1 MKHKLWTKV
10 LSFALAASMF
20 ATLGATAF
28 AEDAETETSEAVSTE
43 ESDASSE
50 DELIEEET
58 ADAANSTSYSDYRD
72 MYADAERPEVGDDE
86 GYIFDV
92 EKQPQYTASDG
103 AEISVTEVDG
113 KTALKWEN
121 QTGKVS
127 FPVTVP
133 ATGVYAIKV
142 SYEALEGGTDG
153 VEFDL
158 KIDGETPYTTA
169 SRITLNKRWV
179 NEEEIKKDA
188 TGNDIRPGQVEEVCW
203 QETFLED
210 VDGLYAD
217 ALWFYLEEGEHTI
230 ELESTKAQFAIETM
244 KLAQEEKTEAYV
256 APSESELEENSDADT
271 ITIQGE
277 DAIYKSARTLYPTSD
292 RNSSI
297 TQPSDP
303 TKTKYNTIG
312 SANWVDSTQEITWEF
327 TVETSGYYKLGIRG
341 RQDQM
346 RGFYSNRR
354 LYIDGEV
361 PNTESEQ
368 IKFYYDTSW
377 NVTTPE
383 DEDGNAIYYYL
394 EAGTHTMTLE
404 AVPGEIGDIMAELDD
419 LVYDITSYYRKIR
432 QVTGPDPDTYTDYQI
447 DKAIPDI
454 IEKFEEFSDE
464 LMEKKE
470 EIEAL
475 AGTGG
480 SEAVTLEKMAIVLDN
495 CVDRPINIPSNLSQ
509 IKDNITSVSSWM
521 REYRGQPLE
530 IDMMEWT
537 PASGSFTST
546 DESFLD
552 SLSFGFQ
559 AFIGS
564 FFEDYNSLSTDSEDS
579 LVCWVSLGRDQAQIV
594 NQMVESDFNPN
605 SDTKITV
612 NLVQGGIV
620 EATLAGKG
628 PDIALFIG
636 GDFPIQLAA
645 RDVLTDLT
653 AFDDYEEIT
662 ERFQENAMTLY
673 EYNGGTYGLPVSQTI
688 PMMFY
693 RSDILAEYGIDATE
707 DIETW
712 DDLIDILPTLQR
724 NYMEVGL
731 VLPVTQ
737 NTSANGTAVVSTTV
751 EAGNTFALLMLQQG
765 LNYYNEEQTETTF
778 DDQRAIEA
786 FSTWTKFYTT
796 YSFDQQ
802 YDGFTRFRTGDMPI
816 LIQPYTFFNQV
827 TVSAPE
833 IKGCWGM
840 TQVPGTLQEDGTV
853 SHAANSSGTG
863 AIIFKDC
870 ENQEAAWEFIKW
882 FTDTDTQVTYGN
894 DIEALMGTMGRF
906 DTANI
911 EALQQLSWSTI
922 EMSEIMA
929 QFEEQVEIPVIPA
942 SYAVTRNIMNAF
954 RETVNNDENPR
965 DTLMWYNKDIN
976 DEIERKLDDL
986 GISTGNS

>member
-1 MKHKLWTKV
+1 MKHRLLTRV
-10 LSFALAASMF
+10 LAFSLAVGMLAS
-20 ATLGATAF
+20 LGATAY
-28 AEDAETETSEAVSTE
+28 ADDENTAVTSTALDSTE
-43 ESDASSE
+43 SIIE
-50 DELIEEET
+50 DES
-58 ADAANSTSYSDYRD
+58 ADAANSMSYTDYRSQ
-72 MYADAERPEVGDDE
+72 YKDAERPEVGEDE
-86 GYIFDV
+86 GYIYDG
-92 EKQPQYTASDG
+92 EKQPQYTAGGEADITV
-103 AEISVTEVDG
+103 EEVDG
-113 KTALKWEN
+113 RTALKWSN
-121 QTGKVS
+121 QIGNVS
-127 FPVTVP
+127 FPVKVDKS
-133 ATGVYAIKV
+133 GVYAIKV
-142 SYEALEGGTDG
+142 SYEILQGGTDG

-158 KIDGETPYTTA
+158 KIDGKTPYATA

-179 NEEEIKKDA
+179 NEDEIKKDA

-203 QETFLED
+203 QETFFRD

-217 ALWFYLEEGEHTI
+217 ALWFYFEAGEHTVEI
-230 ELESTKAQFAIETM
+230 ESTKAQFAIESI
-244 KLAQEEKTEAYV
+244 KLAQEEGTEAYA
-256 APSESELEENSDADT
+256 APTDSDLDANKDAKT

-277 DAIYKSARTLYPTSD
+277 DAIYKSDRTLYPTND

-312 SANWVDSTQEITWEF
+312 SGNWSKSTQAITWEF
-327 TVETSGYYKLGIRG
+327 DVDTAGYYKLGIRG

-354 LYIDGEV
+354 LYIDGKV

-368 IKFYYDTSW
+368 IKFYYSSDW
-377 NVTTPE
+377 QVTTPQ
-383 DEDGNAIYYYL
+383 DADGNDMYYYL

-419 LVYDITSYYRKIR
+419 LVYDITSYYRRIR
-432 QVTGPDPDTYTDYQI
+432 QITGPDPDEYNDYQI
-447 DKAIPDI
+447 DKAIPEI
-454 IEKFEEFSDE
+454 IDEFKYFSDE
-464 LMEKKE
+464 LKAKKKE
-470 EIEAL
+470 IEDL
-475 AGTGG
+475 SGTGG

-530 IDMMEWT
+530 IDMMEWI
-537 PASGSFTST
+537 PASGSFTSV
-546 DESFLD
+546 DEGFFD
-552 SLSFGFQ
+552 SLSFSFKS
-559 AFIGS
+559 FIGS
-564 FFEDYNSLSTDSEDS
+564 FFEDYNSLSTETEDS

-594 NQMVESDFNPN
+594 NQLVESDFNPN

-645 RDVLTDLT
+645 RDVLTDLST
-653 AFDDYEEIT
+653 FDDYDEVT
-662 ERFQENAMTLY
+662 ERFQKNAMTLY
-673 EYNGGTYGLPVSQTI
+673 QYNGGTYGLPVSQTI

-693 RSDILAEYGIDATE
+693 RSDILAEYGINAE
-707 DIETW
+707 KDIQTW
-712 DDLIDILPTLQR
+712 DDLIEILPVLQR

-731 VLPVTQ
+731 VLPITQ

-765 LNYYNEEQTETTF
+765 LNYYNDEQTQTTF

-786 FSTWTKFYTT
+786 FNTWTKFYTT

-802 YDGFTRFRTGDMPI
+802 YDGFTRFRTGDMPL
-816 LIQPYTFFNQV
+816 LIQPYTFYNQV

-840 TQVPGTLQEDGTV
+840 TQVPGTLQEDGTI
-853 SHAANSSGTG
+853 SRAANSQGTG
-863 AIIFKDC
+863 AIVFKKAA
-870 ENQEAAWEFIKW
+870 NQQAAWEFIKW
-882 FTDTDTQVTYGN
+882 FTEKETQVTYGN

-906 DTANI
+906 DTANV
-911 EALQQLSWSTI
+911 EALKELSWSTI
-922 EMSEIMA
+922 DMQKLQA
-929 QFEEQVEIPVIPA
+929 QFAEQVEIPVIPA

-954 RETVNNDENPR
+954 RETVNQAENPR

-976 DEIERKLDDL
+976 NEIQRKLDDL
-986 GISTGNS
+986 GLSVGKSK